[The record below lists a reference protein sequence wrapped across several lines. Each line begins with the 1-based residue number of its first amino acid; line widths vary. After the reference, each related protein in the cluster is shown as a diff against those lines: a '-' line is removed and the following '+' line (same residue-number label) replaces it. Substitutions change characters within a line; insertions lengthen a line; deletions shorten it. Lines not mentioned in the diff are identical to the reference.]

1 MTDSRERA
9 HFETPRPGP
18 NAQEKKRSWP
28 HHLVRCSYFS
38 SLWAW
43 SRHQEFFWGPSD
55 PSISVAL
62 HSGGPMKPPGAP
74 EVPMDARKR
83 KGLIATKVRGEKMR
97 GPGARCVVQI
107 FEKRPQSKSVRSPKI
122 PAKYDPGPSDNFD
135 RHGFE
140 QKNLW
145 GRLGAS
151 RLALIFPP
159 WAPLGSGLQG
169 ELENS
174 SFESSSSPSLRRG
187 RRSRRW
193 NASRVGP
200 ESNFIRNI
208 SGYEPYIEPEQVI
221 WHRGGSGGHQKGKG
235 MS

>member
-1 MTDSRERA
+1 
-9 HFETPRPGP
+9 
-18 NAQEKKRSWP
+18 
-28 HHLVRCSYFS
+28 
-38 SLWAW
+38 
-43 SRHQEFFWGPSD
+43 
-55 PSISVAL
+55 
-62 HSGGPMKPPGAP
+62 MKLPGAP
-74 EVPMDARKR
+74 EEPMGARKR
-83 KGLIATKVRGEKMR
+83 KGLIGTEVRGEILQ

-107 FEKRPQSKSVRSPKI
+107 CKKRPQSKSVRSPNI
-122 PAKYDPGPSDNFD
+122 PAKYDLGPNDNFD
-135 RHGFE
+135 RHGLE
-140 QKNLW
+140 QKLLW

-187 RRSRRW
+187 RRSRRG
-193 NASRVGP
+193 NAARVGP

-208 SGYEPYIEPEQVI
+208 SGYAPYIEPEKII
-221 WHRGGSGGHQKGKG
+221 WHRGGTGGHQKGKE